1 MKKLISIALMAAF
14 FLSFSTLKATA
25 LEDLLVSK
33 LGIENE
39 QAAAGVG
46 IVLNYLKSTL
56 TKDEY
61 KTVSEDIGDEAYY
74 IKEAESA
81 DAFKEN
87 KTLSKYGKNIQNT
100 KAPGLLGST
109 SDYFNNIGI
118 KSDKVSG
125 FFNTILQYLE
135 DKGAEESLNI
145 LSKIKI

>member
-1 MKKLISIALMAAF
+1 MKKLFSIALLAVF

-33 LGIENE
+33 LGIKNK

-61 KTVSEDIGDEAYY
+61 NTVSEDIGDESYY
-74 IKEAESA
+74 MREAEKA
-81 DAFKEN
+81 EAFEET
-87 KTLSKYGKNIQNT
+87 KTLSKYSKSMQNT
-100 KAPGLLGST
+100 TAPGLLGST
-109 SDYFNNIGI
+109 SNYFNNIGI

-125 FFNTILQYLE
+125 FFNTILQYLK